1 MAFLK
6 KYTELIS
13 FVIKLGCFVLVLFL
27 IFNVIFGL
35 TTMTS
40 DCMEPNI
47 SYHSTIIYSRMNSK
61 AFLKECVLY
70 EVDGQTYI
78 GRVVGT
84 PGDHIRIDEQGCL
97 FQNEHLVY
105 EENIYRFPTIPV
117 TSDVL
122 LGENEYY
129 ILCDN
134 RNVIDDSRTFGA
146 ISQEQ
151 ILGTI
156 VVVVDRFNI

>member
-1 MAFLK
+1 MTFLK
-6 KYTELIS
+6 KHTELIS

-84 PGDHIRIDEQGCL
+84 PGDHIRIDEQGC
-97 FQNEHLVY
+97 V
-105 EENIYRFPTIPV
+105 
-117 TSDVL
+117 
-122 LGENEYY
+122 
-129 ILCDN
+129 
-134 RNVIDDSRTFGA
+134 
-146 ISQEQ
+146 
-151 ILGTI
+151 
-156 VVVVDRFNI
+156 